1 MNRPPTDS
9 RRSPHP
15 DSGPTEAA
23 SCDPPAGID
32 DRLAPY
38 LCAAPGDD
46 RLLRRAI
53 AAAVLLHALFFLI
66 HLPGARARTEIPPP
80 ERQVYVL
87 RSDRFRPPEPDRPR
101 ELPELRT
108 RRVPMPDPTPDA
120 PEPLRA
126 AEPEVFD
133 LPAPED
139 VVLGVPESAPDP
151 ARDPAPVRLTSEM
164 ERPVKLYAPMPE
176 YTEIARRARI
186 QGLVVLEAVIGV
198 DGSVGE
204 VEVLRPLPM
213 GLSEAAARAV
223 EEWRYRPATLDG
235 RPLAVIL
242 TVTVD
247 FSLQ

>member
-1 MNRPPTDS
+1 MNRPPSDS
-9 RRSPHP
+9 RRSSDP
-15 DSGPTEAA
+15 DPGPAKA
-23 SCDPPAGID
+23 GSCDPSAGID

-38 LCAAPGDD
+38 LCAATGDD

-53 AAAVLLHALFFLI
+53 AAAVLFHALLFLI
-66 HLPGARARTEIPPP
+66 HLPGAQARTEIPPP

-87 RSDRFRPPEPDRPR
+87 RSDRFRPPEPDRR
-101 ELPELRT
+101 QELPELRT

-133 LPAPED
+133 LAAPED
-139 VVLGVPESAPDP
+139 VVLGVPQCAPEPAPDL
-151 ARDPAPVRLTSEM
+151 APVRLTAEM
-164 ERPVKLYAPMPE
+164 ERPVKLWAPMPE

-186 QGLVVLEAVIGV
+186 QGPVVLEAVIGV
-198 DGSVGE
+198 DGSVRD
-204 VEVLRPLPM
+204 VEVLRALPM

-223 EEWRYRPATLDG
+223 ARWRYRPATLDG
-235 RPLAVIL
+235 QPLAVIL